1 LRGTVLGTGPSGYAA
16 AAPGRPPQALQVGGN
31 EPMVVKYDIRWADA
45 GTNSFLEENN
55 APTIDAPAT
64 DCKEV
69 EGDEP
74 ILVWGD
80 GTRAG

>member
-1 LRGTVLGTGPSGYAA
+1 
-16 AAPGRPPQALQVGGN
+16 
-31 EPMVVKYDIRWADA
+31 MVVKYDIRWADA
-45 GTNSFLEENN
+45 GTNSFPEENN

-64 DCKEV
+64 DAEEV

-74 ILVWGD
+74 TLVWGD